1 MIMFPCSPSPWD
13 VLHIYPCSL
22 VVFTGVQ
29 AMVVVLCS
37 RLNKNK
43 NIYIFFNVS
52 VVLFFINVELTCE
65 RLIRFDV
72 Q

>member
-1 MIMFPCSPSPWD
+1 
-13 VLHIYPCSL
+13 
-22 VVFTGVQ
+22 
-29 AMVVVLCS
+29 MVVVLCS

-52 VVLFFINVELTCE
+52 VLLFFINVELTCE
-65 RLIRFDV
+65 RLIRFHF